1 MEPKKTLYQAISESF
16 DFEGLS
22 PEEQEQANIDLQNMI
37 LENTLLRI
45 FDESNPSSTKKYELF
60 QKQIQLYGDSPK
72 STLTFL
78 TKEIP
83 EFYTIFFEELEMIK
97 NNM

>member
-22 PEEQEQANIDLQNMI
+22 PEEQKKANQDLQNII

-45 FDESNPSSTKKYELF
+45 FDESDPSSVKKYELF
-60 QKQIQLYGDSPK
+60 QKQILLYGDSPK
-72 STLTFL
+72 STLVFL
-78 TKEIP
+78 EKEVP
-83 EFYTIFFEELEMIK
+83 EFYDIFFEELEIIK
-97 NNM
+97 NKS